1 MPSDYNFS
9 ELLSEVD
16 DYLICMLSAEGVIQT
31 WNKGGETFTG
41 YKAAEIT
48 GWNYSILH
56 TPENRKERLHE
67 RLMAQAWQLGKAS
80 YEGWVLIKNG
90 IPAWSH
96 LLLTPVLKEGDLAG
110 FVLISRNL
118 NEKKEAQE
126 RLRRAEELQ
135 FSMTA
140 EVEDYAIIRLDPQG
154 FISNWNIGAERIK
167 GYPSSEVIGRHFNTF
182 YTPEDQEID
191 KAGTLLNTARD
202 KGKAHDEGWR
212 MKNGGERFWANVTI
226 TALHNEIGQ
235 IIGYTKVTRDLT
247 DKKKGEDALKNYNEI
262 LRSKN
267 RELEELTYI
276 TSHDLQEPLRTITS
290 LIELLSDTFLD
301 HHDENVRSSFKFIHD
316 AAARM
321 RQLIKD
327 ILDYSRLG
335 RNVNMKQVDTG
346 ALLKL
351 VCDDLDLVI
360 QERGAQ
366 IYYTAMPV
374 LTAYESELKVLF
386 QNLVLNAIKF
396 AKKDVPPEIY
406 ISAEVIAG
414 GWQFAVKD
422 NGIGIEPSHQEKVF
436 VIFQRL
442 HNRQQYE
449 GSGIGLAHCKK
460 IIALHKGRIWL
471 TSQPGVGSTFYFTII
486 D

>member
-16 DYLICMLSAEGVIQT
+16 DYLICMLGAEGEIQT

-41 YKAAEIT
+41 YKAAEVK

-56 TPENRKERLHE
+56 TPENREERLHE
-67 RLMAQAWQLGKAS
+67 RLMAQAWQLGKSS
-80 YEGWVLIKNG
+80 YEGWALIKNG
-90 IPAWSH
+90 IPVWASM
-96 LLLTPVLKEGDLAG
+96 LLTPVLKDSDLAG
-110 FVLISRNL
+110 FVLVARNL
-118 NEKKEAQE
+118 SHKKEIQE
-126 RLRRAEELQ
+126 RLRRAEEMQ
-135 FSMTA
+135 FSMIA
-140 EVEDYAIIRLDPQG
+140 EIDDYAIIGLDLRG

-167 GYPSSEVIGRHFNTF
+167 GYLSGEVIGKHFSTF
-182 YTPEDQEID
+182 YTPEDQAID
-191 KAGTLLNTARD
+191 KPARLLNTARQ
-202 KGKAHDEGWR
+202 KGKAQDEGWR
-212 MKNGGERFWANVTI
+212 VKNGGGRFWANVTI
-226 TALHNEIGQ
+226 TAQHNEAGQ
-235 IIGYTKVTRDLT
+235 IIGFTKVTRDLT
-247 DKKKGEDALKNYNEI
+247 DKKKGEDALSSYNEI

-290 LIELLSDTFLD
+290 LIELLSDTFLE
-301 HHDENVRSSFKFIHD
+301 HQDENVSSSFKFIHD

-335 RNVNMKQVDTG
+335 RNASMKQVDTG
-346 ALLKL
+346 ALLKI

-366 IYYTAMPV
+366 IYYADMPV
-374 LTAYESELKVLF
+374 LTAYESELKLLF

-396 AKKDVPPEIY
+396 ARKDVPPEI
-406 ISAEVIAG
+406 IVTAERIEG

-422 NGIGIEPSHQEKVF
+422 NGIGIEPSHQEKIF

-442 HNRQQYE
+442 HDRQQYD

-460 IIALHKGRIWL
+460 IVALHKGRIWL
-471 TSQPGVGSTFYFTII
+471 ASQRGSGSTFYFTII